1 MTDLIYVAV
10 FLPLAL
16 EHELCSRDVV
26 ANQNT
31 KISVKFSKCHAVN
44 LH

>member
-1 MTDLIYVAV
+1 MTDLIYVAA

-16 EHELCSRDVV
+16 EHEFCSGDVV